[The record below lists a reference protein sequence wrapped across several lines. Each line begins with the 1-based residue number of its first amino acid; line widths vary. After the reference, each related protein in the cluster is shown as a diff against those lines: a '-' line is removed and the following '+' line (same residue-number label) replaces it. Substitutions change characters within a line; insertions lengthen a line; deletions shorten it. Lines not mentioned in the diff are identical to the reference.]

1 MSIFSRKTKN
11 IPVEDNNVD
20 KNIRIA
26 ELIVRISELE
36 KDKSILADKY
46 QDVSTKL
53 KTYEALKER
62 GVVDVFMADPSPVDK
77 ENFKL
82 YVAQVAGLY
91 KEILEPKLKFMIAK
105 ALLMLEDSTNDREF
119 DQAVKGSVYSL
130 REMMRWG
137 QSMVN
142 TQIAMQT
149 EDSKLQN

>member
-1 MSIFSRKTKN
+1 MSIFSRKKKEV
-11 IPVEDNNVD
+11 PVEIDTVDNNV
-20 KNIRIA
+20 RIA
-26 ELIVRISELE
+26 ELIARIGELE

-53 KTYEALKER
+53 KTYEALKEK

-77 ENFKL
+77 ESFKL

>member
-46 QDVSTKL
+46 QDVSTRL

-62 GVVDVFMADPSPVDK
+62 GVIDVFMADPSPVDK
-77 ENFKL
+77 ESFKL
-82 YVAQVAGLY
+82 YVAQVAGLH

-119 DQAVKGSVYSL
+119 DQAVKGSIYSL

-137 QSMVN
+137 ESMVN
-142 TQIAMQT
+142 TQIAFQS
-149 EDSKLQN
+149 EQK